1 MKVSSILLITYIKYV
16 STIDPCSDGYPC
28 AIGGFA
34 NALTPGNILVMRIGS
49 TDGPDLRVGTN
60 GVTDGIIG
68 PTFMDEIDMMGALVQ
83 TLDLGSLT
91 VPIRMTLFT
100 GGTGPAEGLITTSF
114 NKKYVIF
121 GGYNMPVGWNILNGP
136 PGGGLPTIG
145 TNAQYRQSTWP
156 DGVNFPPRIV
166 ARVGVDGK
174 VHIIAQDYNAMLGD
188 TLRSTCSFDGI
199 SAYMFGHATYPK
211 DNEGYVLP
219 DANIKS
225 SPVMYYAGKG
235 AVGVAI
241 LPNTLATSV
250 DTFGNSRGC
259 FISDTFSPGT
269 PKLYVSVHTKY
280 YFQWDTGRNI
290 VSNKCACNT
299 TNPAKVPCTV
309 SQWTECSLPNM
320 NIDRG
325 IFEVITSDG
334 KLPIGSNQASYVGL
348 PGISADSRDL
358 TREKMITSYQNY
370 ERYGNFQFVDINTL
384 YISDATYNSGTNWY
398 NAQTYNMNYAPGV
411 HKFVKNTAGN
421 WVFTE
426 RKGYSTSGETRTGGV
441 IDGGYATTSLVIGK
455 CSGQEYVFWAS
466 TDFQN
471 AKSTANPPLAS
482 LGSRL
487 RYYRDDTGAIS
498 NIASVSDLFSLS
510 SSTINSMMWR
520 GVQFVPCTDMSN
532 TCPGTVNS
540 NYVCNGSPS
549 PTPSRSG
556 SATPTQSTSISA
568 STSPTVTPSGSYSA
582 TMSTTV
588 SVSTSVTPTVS
599 VSPTASWP
607 SYSSTMSGSPSASP
621 SGTVSTTVTV
631 SSSVTTSPSPS
642 PTVSGSGTPTVSTSG
657 SGSVTVS
664 TSGSG
669 SSSPTPSRSGSAT
682 PTQSRSNSATAS
694 PSETVTISP
703 TVTPSGSNSATVIV
717 TISPSSS
724 NSLSSYATSSSS
736 FTTIASSSS
745 VPSSTGTLSS
755 IASFSAAG
763 SSSGTL
769 SSIASVTST
778 FSSMSTF
785 SSVATFTSTASS
797 SSTSSGSASSTAT
810 STSTVTGTST
820 RSGTTTATRKP
831 IDLESPSPSSRPI
844 VNVAFSLGNVQL
856 SLFTS
861 NSDQSSTLSSLA
873 TAVSA
878 AAGVQPSFVSIRR
891 IRDMTFPLSPIVI
904 WINPQHAG
912 DVFPARRQ
920 LQGGSLS
927 STTGSVGVDVQINVQ
942 NVAAASSLSS
952 TLASSSTKLAIDV
965 YQSLVTQGSPL
976 SSATISAKVEV
987 FIVPTS
993 SGDIGKTS
1001 DNSLTAYQASL
1012 ATVVVI
1018 AVIAI
1023 GFMHYKHRKTSVVGV
1038 APHEEEDKEVLKTRN
1053 DDIISSTRVLSESS
1067 LDNST
1072 ILRTPRSPVLIE
1084 FKFCAVCGYSFEKTE
1099 ERFCPQCG
1107 TTRKTR
1113 TCSQGNSRDTSNC
1126 NIR

>member
-1 MKVSSILLITYIKYV
+1 MKFSSILLITYIKYV

-49 TDGPDLRVGTN
+49 TNGPDLRVGTN

-136 PGGGLPTIG
+136 PGGDLPTIG

-219 DANIKS
+219 DAHIKS

-241 LPNTLATSV
+241 LPNTLATSI

-398 NAQTYNMNYAPGV
+398 NVQTFNMNYAPGV

-426 RKGYSTSGETRTGGV
+426 RKGYSTSGETKTGGV

-498 NIASVSDLFSLS
+498 NIASASDLFSLS

-540 NYVCNGSPS
+540 NYMCNGSPS

-568 STSPTVTPSGSYSA
+568 ST
-582 TMSTTV
+582 
-588 SVSTSVTPTVS
+588 
-599 VSPTASWP
+599 
-607 SYSSTMSGSPSASP
+607 
-621 SGTVSTTVTV
+621 
-631 SSSVTTSPSPS
+631 
-642 PTVSGSGTPTVSTSG
+642 
-657 SGSVTVS
+657 
-664 TSGSG
+664 
-669 SSSPTPSRSGSAT
+669 
-682 PTQSRSNSATAS
+682 
-694 PSETVTISP
+694 SP

-769 SSIASVTST
+769 SSIASVKST

-797 SSTSSGSASSTAT
+797 SSTSSGTASSTAT

-861 NSDQSSTLSSLA
+861 NTDQSSTLSSLA

-927 STTGSVGVDVQINVQ
+927 SSTGSVGVDVQINVQ
-942 NVAAASSLSS
+942 NIAAASTLSS

-993 SGDIGKTS
+993 SGDIGKAS

-1113 TCSQGNSRDTSNC
+1113 T
-1126 NIR
+1126 